1 MITVNYFGNIA
12 EVAQSNSETL
22 DQKSMNLAELL
33 DLLEEKYAIGQ
44 FPFQVAVNR
53 KIVSK
58 QQDLEILDSD
68 EVALLPPFAGG

>member
-12 EVAQSNSETL
+12 EAVRSNSETL
-22 DQKSMNLAELL
+22 ESKSMSLADLL
-33 DLLEEKYAIGQ
+33 DLLDSKYAIAQ

-58 QQDLEILDSD
+58 QQDLNISDSD

>member
-12 EVAQSNSETL
+12 EAAQSNSETL
-22 DQKSMNLAELL
+22 EGKSMKLSELL
-33 DLLEEKYAIGQ
+33 DILESKYGIAQ

-58 QQDLEILDSD
+58 QLDLTISDSD

>member
-1 MITVNYFGNIA
+1 MIKVNYFGNIA
-12 EVAQSNSETL
+12 EAAQSDSETL
-22 DQKSMNLAELL
+22 NLTSVTLAELL
-33 DLLEEKYAIGQ
+33 DLLDSSYSIRK

-58 QQDLEILDSD
+58 LQDLTISDSD